1 MRAGSAAPGR
11 VGKLLACCA
20 TLRIRSGGVGV
31 ARRASQHV
39 VAPPPCQIG
48 ANRRSRRRRAS
59 RPALAG
65 YLAADAVS
73 LAGTR
78 LSQIAVPWLVLTT
91 TGSAAKTGLVAFAG
105 LLPLVLAQALCGPWI
120 DRAGPRRV
128 AIGFDLA
135 SGVAVATIPLAY
147 AAGWLHFPV
156 LLALVAVT
164 GLLRGPSEA
173 ARHAMVPAL
182 VRHVALPTERVT
194 GLVGT
199 TDRLSAL
206 VGAAVGG
213 GLVALL
219 GPVTA
224 LLVDA
229 GSFVACAVVLAV
241 STRRVGGAAP
251 GRSEPGRSE
260 TVRPARGE
268 RATSY
273 LAELRGGW
281 LALRRDPVLLGMMVM
296 VAVTNLLDQG
306 YSSVMLPV
314 WAEGS
319 GGGPAAIGLLGA
331 CMGGAALVGSV
342 LATWRAERLPRFRT
356 YVVGYLLAGAP
367 RWVVL
372 ALGCP
377 LWLVAL
383 VHVIAGFGAGFI
395 NPVLGAVQFE
405 RIPEDLM
412 GRVSSLSLAA
422 SWSLMPL
429 GGLLAGLAVG
439 GTGLAAGLLLF
450 GAAYLVTTMA
460 PVLSPSWRDIDRR
473 PLPDQPSGAAEAA
486 NASTAARS

>member
-1 MRAGSAAPGR
+1 MRAGSG
-11 VGKLLACCA
+11 
-20 TLRIRSGGVGV
+20 
-31 ARRASQHV
+31 
-39 VAPPPCQIG
+39 
-48 ANRRSRRRRAS
+48 
-59 RPALAG
+59 ALAG
-65 YLAADAVS
+65 FLAADAIS

-91 TGSAAKTGLVAFAG
+91 TGSATRTGLVAFAG

-120 DRAGPRRV
+120 DRTGARRV
-128 AIGFDLA
+128 AIGFDVA
-135 SGVAVATIPLAY
+135 SGIAVAAVPIAY

-156 LLALVAVT
+156 LVALVAVT
-164 GLLRGPSEA
+164 GALRGPSEA
-173 ARHAMVPAL
+173 ARHAMVPSL
-182 VRHVALPTERVT
+182 VRYVGLPTERVT

-213 GLVALL
+213 GLVAVL
-219 GPVTA
+219 GPATA

-229 GSFVACAVVLAV
+229 GSFLACAAVLAV
-241 STRRVGGAAP
+241 ATRRVGG
-251 GRSEPGRSE
+251 
-260 TVRPARGE
+260 VRPEPQGS
-268 RATSY
+268 SY

-281 LALRRDPVLLGMMVM
+281 DVLRRDPVLLAMMVM

-314 WAEGS
+314 WADDV

-356 YVVGYLLAGAP
+356 YLVGYLLAGAP
-367 RWVVL
+367 RWIVL
-372 ALGCP
+372 AVGAP

-383 VHVIAGFGAGFI
+383 VHVVAGFGAGFI

-405 RIPEDLM
+405 RIPEDAM
-412 GRVSSLSLAA
+412 GRVSALSLAA

-429 GGLLAGLAVG
+429 GGLLAGLAVT
-439 GTGLAAGLLLF
+439 GTGLSAGLMLF
-450 GAAYLVTTMA
+450 GVAYLVTTMA
-460 PVLSPSWRDIDRR
+460 PLLSPAWRTIDER
-473 PLPDQPSGAAEAA
+473 PQAVVVAASAK
-486 NASTAARS
+486 ASTAARS

>member
-1 MRAGSAAPGR
+1 MRAGSG
-11 VGKLLACCA
+11 
-20 TLRIRSGGVGV
+20 
-31 ARRASQHV
+31 
-39 VAPPPCQIG
+39 
-48 ANRRSRRRRAS
+48 
-59 RPALAG
+59 ALAG
-65 YLAADAVS
+65 YLVADAVS

-91 TGSAAKTGLVAFAG
+91 TGSATRTGLVAFAG
-105 LLPLVLAQALCGPWI
+105 LLPLVVAQALSGPWI

-128 AIGFDLA
+128 AIGLDLA
-135 SGVAVATIPLAY
+135 SGVAVAAIPIAY

-156 LLALVAVT
+156 LVALVALT
-164 GLLRGPSEA
+164 GVLRGPSEA

-219 GPVTA
+219 GPATA

-229 GSFVACAVVLAV
+229 GSFLACALVLAV
-241 STRRVGGAAP
+241 STRGVGGPVSERTAP
-251 GRSEPGRSE
+251 AERS
-260 TVRPARGE
+260 
-268 RATSY
+268 SY

-281 LALRRDPVLLGMMVM
+281 LALRHDPVLLGMMVM

-314 WAEGS
+314 WAERA

-331 CMGGAALVGSV
+331 CMGGAALLGSV

-367 RWVVL
+367 RWIIL
-372 ALGCP
+372 AVGAP
-377 LWLVAL
+377 LWLIAL
-383 VHVIAGFGAGFI
+383 VHVVAGFGAGFI

-405 RIPEDLM
+405 RIPADLM
-412 GRVSSLSLAA
+412 GRVGALSLAA

-429 GGLLAGLAVG
+429 GGLLAGLAVT
-439 GTGLAAGLLLF
+439 GTGLSAGLLLF
-450 GAAYLVTTMA
+450 GAAYLLTTMA
-460 PVLSPSWRDIDRR
+460 PVLSPAWRTIDQR
-473 PLPDQPSGAAEAA
+473 PQPAAAGPA
-486 NASTAARS
+486 TASTAARS

>member
-1 MRAGSAAPGR
+1 MRAGS
-11 VGKLLACCA
+11 
-20 TLRIRSGGVGV
+20 
-31 ARRASQHV
+31 
-39 VAPPPCQIG
+39 G
-48 ANRRSRRRRAS
+48 A
-59 RPALAG
+59 LTG
-65 YLAADAVS
+65 FLAADAIS

-91 TGSAAKTGLVAFAG
+91 TGSATRTGLVAFAG

-120 DRAGPRRV
+120 DRTGARRRV
-128 AIGFDLA
+128 AIGFDVA
-135 SGVAVATIPLAY
+135 SGIAVAAVPIAY

-156 LLALVAVT
+156 LVALVAVT
-164 GLLRGPSEA
+164 GALRGPSEA

-182 VRHVALPTERVT
+182 VRYVGLPTERVT

-213 GLVALL
+213 GLVAVL
-219 GPVTA
+219 GPATA

-229 GSFVACAVVLAV
+229 GSFVACAGVLAV
-241 STRRVGGAAP
+241 ATRRVG
-251 GRSEPGRSE
+251 S
-260 TVRPARGE
+260 VRPEPRGS
-268 RATSY
+268 SY

-281 LALRRDPVLLGMMVM
+281 DVLRRDPVLLAMMVM

-314 WAEGS
+314 WADDV

-331 CMGGAALVGSV
+331 CMGGAALVGSA

-356 YVVGYLLAGAP
+356 YLVGYLLAGAP
-367 RWVVL
+367 RWIVL
-372 ALGCP
+372 AVGAP

-383 VHVIAGFGAGFI
+383 VHVVAGFGAGFI

-405 RIPEDLM
+405 RIPEDAM
-412 GRVSSLSLAA
+412 GRVSALSLAA

-429 GGLLAGLAVG
+429 GGLLAGLAVT
-439 GTGLAAGLLLF
+439 GTGLSTGLLLF
-450 GAAYLVTTMA
+450 GVAYLVTTMA
-460 PVLSPSWRDIDRR
+460 PLLSPAWRTIDER
-473 PLPDQPSGAAEAA
+473 PQTVVAAAPRK
-486 NASTAARS
+486 ASTAARS

>member
-1 MRAGSAAPGR
+1 MRAGSG
-11 VGKLLACCA
+11 
-20 TLRIRSGGVGV
+20 
-31 ARRASQHV
+31 
-39 VAPPPCQIG
+39 
-48 ANRRSRRRRAS
+48 
-59 RPALAG
+59 ALAG
-65 YLAADAVS
+65 FLAADAVS

-91 TGSAAKTGLVAFAG
+91 TGSATRTGLVAFAG
-105 LLPLVLAQALCGPWI
+105 LLPLVLAQALSGPWI
-120 DRAGPRRV
+120 DRAGARRV

-135 SGVAVATIPLAY
+135 SGVAVALIPIAY

-164 GLLRGPSEA
+164 GVLRGPSEA

-182 VRHVALPTERVT
+182 VRHVGLPTERVT

-219 GPVTA
+219 GPATA

-229 GSFVACAVVLAV
+229 GSFLACAVVLAA
-241 STRRVGGAAP
+241 STRRVAAARLVP
-251 GRSEPGRSE
+251 APSRS
-260 TVRPARGE
+260 RPTTTA
-268 RATSY
+268 Y
-273 LAELRGGW
+273 LAELREGW
-281 LALRRDPVLLGMMVM
+281 LALRHDPVLLGMMVM

-306 YSSVMLPV
+306 YSAVMLPV
-314 WAEGS
+314 WAETS

-372 ALGCP
+372 AVGAP

-383 VHVIAGFGAGFI
+383 VHVVAGFGAGFI

-405 RIPEDLM
+405 RIPEELM

-473 PLPDQPSGAAEAA
+473 PSTAQLGSAADA

>member
-1 MRAGSAAPGR
+1 
-11 VGKLLACCA
+11 
-20 TLRIRSGGVGV
+20 
-31 ARRASQHV
+31 
-39 VAPPPCQIG
+39 
-48 ANRRSRRRRAS
+48 
-59 RPALAG
+59 
-65 YLAADAVS
+65 
-73 LAGTR
+73 
-78 LSQIAVPWLVLTT
+78 
-91 TGSAAKTGLVAFAG
+91 
-105 LLPLVLAQALCGPWI
+105 
-120 DRAGPRRV
+120 
-128 AIGFDLA
+128 
-135 SGVAVATIPLAY
+135 
-147 AAGWLHFPV
+147 
-156 LLALVAVT
+156 
-164 GLLRGPSEA
+164 
-173 ARHAMVPAL
+173 
-182 VRHVALPTERVT
+182 
-194 GLVGT
+194 
-199 TDRLSAL
+199 
-206 VGAAVGG
+206 
-213 GLVALL
+213 
-219 GPVTA
+219 
-224 LLVDA
+224 VDA

-260 TVRPARGE
+260 PVRPARGE

-314 WAEGS
+314 WAQDS

-439 GTGLAAGLLLF
+439 STGLAAGLLLF

>member
-1 MRAGSAAPGR
+1 MRAASGR
-11 VGKLLACCA
+11 
-20 TLRIRSGGVGV
+20 
-31 ARRASQHV
+31 
-39 VAPPPCQIG
+39 
-48 ANRRSRRRRAS
+48 
-59 RPALAG
+59 ALAG
-65 YLAADAVS
+65 FLAADAIS

-78 LSQIAVPWLVLTT
+78 LAQIAVPWLVLTT
-91 TGSAAKTGLVAFAG
+91 TGSATSTGLVAFAG

-120 DRAGPRRV
+120 DRAGARRV

-135 SGVAVATIPLAY
+135 SALAVAAVPLAY
-147 AAGWLHFPV
+147 AAGRLSLP
-156 LLALVAVT
+156 LLVVLVALT

-173 ARHAMVPAL
+173 ARHALVPAL
-182 VRHVALPTERVT
+182 VRYVELPTERVT

-213 GLVALL
+213 GLVAAL
-219 GPVTA
+219 GPAPA

-229 GSFVACAVVLAV
+229 GSFLVCALVLAW
-241 STRRVGGAAP
+241 STRRLDAGAGRGP
-251 GRSEPGRSE
+251 GRPSRRS
-260 TVRPARGE
+260 
-268 RATSY
+268 SY

-281 LALRRDPVLLGMMVM
+281 LILRRDPVLLGMMAM

-314 WAEGS
+314 WADDV

-331 CMGGAALVGSV
+331 CMGGAALAGSV

-372 ALGCP
+372 AVGAP

-383 VHVIAGFGAGFI
+383 VHVVTGLGAGFI

-405 RIPEDLM
+405 RIPEEAM
-412 GRVSSLSLAA
+412 GRVSALSLAA

-429 GGLLAGLAVG
+429 GGLLAGLAVT
-439 GTGLAAGLLLF
+439 GTGLSTGLLLF
-450 GAAYLVTTMA
+450 GLAYLAATMA
-460 PVLSPSWRDIDRR
+460 PLLSPTWRTIDVR
-473 PLPDQPSGAAEAA
+473 PQARARS
-486 NASTAARS
+486 ASTAARS